1 MKYKVEV
8 QETRTGLIFVEAD
21 TVEEAARRAADSYS
35 NGKTDWKTRKS
46 EVLHVRVKDKGDREW
61 QRIR

>member
-21 TVEEAARRAADSYS
+21 TVEEAAIRAADSYS

-61 QRIR
+61 QRMR